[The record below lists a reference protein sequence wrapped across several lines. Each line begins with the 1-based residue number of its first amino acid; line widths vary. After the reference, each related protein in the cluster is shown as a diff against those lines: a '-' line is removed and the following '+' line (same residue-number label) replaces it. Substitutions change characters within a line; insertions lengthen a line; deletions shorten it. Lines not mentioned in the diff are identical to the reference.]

1 MVTKPFF
8 KSRTDIRSKDSYAS
22 LIFQAQNP
30 RRSREWLTDGGKL
43 SAGLISQSNFLTQYI
58 LQFKQI
64 VESLRRLCSRIAC
77 NQDAT

>member
-1 MVTKPFF
+1 MTLTWLQNHCSNQGQISEVRTLTPASYF
-8 KSRTDIRSKDSYAS
+8 KLK
-22 LIFQAQNP
+22 NP

-64 VESLRRLCSRIAC
+64 VES
-77 NQDAT
+77 